1 MFPLLVCSIALILS
15 PTSNNTMKSFK
26 TFLSEMA
33 PPAPRK
39 IKCDINGICNT
50 IRSDESAGNEK
61 KILSVYKDNKGLPT
75 IGHGHLITKNS
86 PKIFEEVFAEE
97 QKTNPNFTTE
107 ILRGKKSF
115 TPQQAERLLRRDVE
129 KRIPE
134 VVRLVPGFESMTTEL
149 QANLASEHFR
159 GMLGQSPNALKAL
172 NAKDYEGFA
181 RNYIDAEDYRES
193 KAADSG
199 IYKRMDRLANAAR
212 TEAARQK
219 KLQQSS
225 KSTTPVPPSSSKP
238 QTGTSR

>member
-1 MFPLLVCSIALILS
+1 MFPLFVCSIALIFS

-33 PPAPRK
+33 PPAAKK
-39 IKCDINGICNT
+39 IKCDINGICDV
-50 IRSDESAGNEK
+50 IRADESAGNEE
-61 KILSVYKDNKGLPT
+61 KILAVYKDNKGLDT

-86 PKIFEEVFAEE
+86 PKIFGEVFAQE
-97 QKTNPNFTTE
+97 QKENPNFTTE
-107 ILRGKKSF
+107 VLKGKRRI

-129 KRIPE
+129 KRLPE
-134 VVRLVPGFESMTTEL
+134 VVKLVPKFESMSTEL

-159 GMLGQSPNALKAL
+159 GMLGQSPNALTAL
-172 NAKDYEGFA
+172 NSGDYQGFA
-181 RNYIDAEDYRES
+181 RHYIDAKDYRES
-193 KAADSG
+193 KAEDTG
-199 IYKRMDRLANAAR
+199 IYKRMDRLADAAK

-225 KSTTPVPPSSSKP
+225 KSTTQVPPSNSKP

>member
-33 PPAPRK
+33 PPAPRQ

-50 IRSDESAGNEK
+50 IRSDESAGNEE

-86 PKIFEEVFAEE
+86 PKIFGEVFSQE
-97 QKTNPNFTTE
+97 QKENSNFTTE
-107 ILRGKKSF
+107 VLGGKRRI
-115 TPQQAERLLRRDVE
+115 TTQQAERLLRRDVE

-134 VVRLVPGFESMTTEL
+134 VVKLVPKFESMSTDL

-159 GMLGQSPNALKAL
+159 GMLGQSPKAL
-172 NAKDYEGFA
+172 TALNDGDYEGFA
-181 RNYIDAEDYRES
+181 RNYIDAKDYRES
-193 KAADSG
+193 KEADSG
-199 IYKRMDRLANAAR
+199 IYKRMDRLANSAR
-212 TEAARQK
+212 TEVARQK
-219 KLQQSS
+219 KLQQSL
-225 KSTTPVPPSSSKP
+225 KSTTQAPPSNSKP
-238 QTGTSR
+238 QTGISR